1 MGFEFR
7 SKLPTSAE
15 IREQIPLPESLAKI
29 KAERDEEI
37 KAIFRG
43 DRVRRIIRIQYSS
56 TAIVS
61 RRLRTRCRIRS

>member
-15 IREQIPLPESLAKI
+15 IREQIPLPENLAKI

-37 KAIFRG
+37 KAIF
-43 DRVRRIIRIQYSS
+43 
-56 TAIVS
+56 
-61 RRLRTRCRIRS
+61 